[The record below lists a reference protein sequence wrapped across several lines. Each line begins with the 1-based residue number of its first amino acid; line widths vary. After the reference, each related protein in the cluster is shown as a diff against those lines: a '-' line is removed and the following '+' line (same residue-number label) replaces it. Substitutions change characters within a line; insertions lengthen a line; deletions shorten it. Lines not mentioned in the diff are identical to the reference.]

1 MRLTFKRIVLQ
12 EVSHHSPSPGPDK
25 REKPKELYTAG
36 WSLANKHQ
44 HGNHAG
50 REDAKAL

>member
-12 EVSHHSPSPGPDK
+12 EVTPPHPSPDPDK
-25 REKPKELYTAG
+25 REESKELHRAG
-36 WSLANKHQ
+36 WSLANKPQ

-50 REDAKAL
+50 GEDAKAL